1 MFVPVLEEITDYRE
15 THQCSIYEARK
26 AIVNRMVTRA
36 IDRAETVE
44 DLKRILHELNDR
56 VR

>member
-1 MFVPVLEEITDYRE
+1 MFVPTIEELTDYRE